1 MRVAGNSGVGR
12 GDQHAMDCDGCREAM
27 SAALDGEADAAEQAR
42 VDAHLDGCAACRS
55 WQRDAALVTRHART
69 AAVGAGPDLV
79 DRVVAAAPAPTVRW
93 RGVSAR
99 AGLAAVGLAQAV
111 LGLVSL
117 LGAATHAHA
126 MTDPLMVLGAGM
138 AHATHETAAWNLALG
153 VAFGVGALFTRHLAG
168 LLPVLGAF
176 IAVLAVLSGID
187 LVAGRVEPGRV
198 VSHLVLVAGFLLGLA
213 VVRSGPRPGTGPSP
227 GARWWRPGSRGVV
240 PDDGPTRPAPT
251 PWERESDVA

>member
-1 MRVAGNSGVGR
+1 VRSLGNSGPGR
-12 GDQHAMDCDGCREAM
+12 DDQQVMDCDGCREAM
-27 SAALDGEADAAEQAR
+27 SAALDGEADAAEHAR
-42 VDAHLDGCAACRS
+42 IDAHLDGCAACRA
-55 WQRDAALVTRHART
+55 WQGDAALVTRHART
-69 AAVGAGPDLV
+69 ASVATPPDLV
-79 DRVVAAAPAPTVRW
+79 DRVVGAAPGPRARW

-99 AGLAAVGLAQAV
+99 AGLAAVGLAQAA

-187 LVAGRVEPGRV
+187 LAAGRVEPARV

-213 VVRSGPRPGTGPSP
+213 VVRSGPRPGTGPVP
-227 GARWWRPGSRGVV
+227 GARWWRRVV
-240 PDDGPTRPAPT
+240 PDGPERSARPVPAHQ
-251 PWERESDVA
+251 ERESDVA